1 LKFYNDPRGNWING
15 VEAVGQIGFMIFG
28 GEEAELIYNLSTLA
42 IDVSLDLVKAHNKNG
57 QWNY

>member
-57 QWNY
+57 Q